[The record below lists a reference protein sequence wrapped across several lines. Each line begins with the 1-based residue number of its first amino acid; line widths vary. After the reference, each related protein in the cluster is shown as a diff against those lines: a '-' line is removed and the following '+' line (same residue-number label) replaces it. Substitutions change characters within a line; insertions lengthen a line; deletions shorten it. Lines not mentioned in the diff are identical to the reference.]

1 LAPAAGRKAFRALKL
16 WPVEVFMKDLYI
28 LAPLFIVIIS
38 TGLGFFVYERDVKNP
53 RNYLFLALM
62 CVFILINL
70 FEIKAVMADDA
81 AGAKSYLTAMALPF
95 LFLPP
100 VIFCFTGA
108 YNNFIKVEPQW
119 LYWLINLPFFIAFLF
134 LARLIETGAL
144 KISVSAF
151 EGGFYI
157 HAGFAAVYIVPIY
170 CAALIFSFLPFV
182 KSYRLRALDPEFYI
196 QIKSI
201 FYSIFIPAA
210 GASALAVY
218 FNFFHQAASGRDLL
232 YVCGIFPAAV
242 FLSVA
247 MLAFSII
254 RHRSFNISIMFN
266 NALIYSVLA
275 LLISGVYVVIQNF
288 LENFFQSIFK
298 SSADIYGAISA
309 LIVAFLFEPLNRKL
323 SVFINGIIDF
333 FKSINNPIDGETEA
347 VPGKNGFQGSDLKSL
362 EVAYIVFIF
371 CFITIFVAA
380 KLLPGVAPK
389 ISYLI
394 SSMSLSLTA
403 LYILY
408 RTLHLPFNLTAY
420 TALSAFF
427 IFIHILFIALTSG
440 AGFYIEAIG
449 ALVSLLCL
457 ISAAGLIGRI
467 IAVRIDEA
475 AFLIPL
481 CLVAAFADIWS
492 AFYGVTSELVSK
504 KSEIL
509 NYLLMR
515 YPTLS
520 AGDLRQYIGIS
531 DFLFATIL
539 MGAAM
544 NFKLN
549 VKKTYVGFAVSFFL
563 TFLTVVLTHSGIPAI
578 PALSAAFI
586 IVNAS
591 NLKIKYE
598 DIKTMFIV
606 ITGAGFVFYLI
617 SILRRMINS

>member
-1 LAPAAGRKAFRALKL
+1 MR
-16 WPVEVFMKDLYI
+16 DLYI
-28 LAPLFIVIIS
+28 LAPLFIVVIS
-38 TGLGFFVYERDVKNP
+38 AGLGFFVYERDVKNP

-62 CVFILINL
+62 CVFILVNL
-70 FEIKAVMADDA
+70 FEIKAVMAADA

-100 VIFCFTGA
+100 VLFCFATA
-108 YNNFIKVEPQW
+108 YNNFIKIEPQW

-134 LARLIETGAL
+134 LARLIENGAL
-144 KISVSAF
+144 KISVSVF

-157 HAGFAAVYIVPIY
+157 HVGFSAAFIVLPY
-170 CAALIFSFLPFV
+170 FALLAFSFLPFV
-182 KSYRLRALDPEFYI
+182 KSYRSKALDPEFYV
-196 QIKSI
+196 QIRSV
-201 FYSIFIPAA
+201 FYSIFIPVAA
-210 GASALAVY
+210 ASALAAY
-218 FNFFHQAASGRDLL
+218 FNFFHPAASGSGIL

-242 FLSVA
+242 FLSAA
-247 MLAFSII
+247 MLAFSIV

-275 LLISGVYVVIQNF
+275 LIISGVYVVIQNF

-298 SSADIYGAISA
+298 SSDDIYGAISA

-323 SVFINGIIDF
+323 SDFLNGIIAF
-333 FKSINNPIDGETEA
+333 FKSINNPIAGETEA
-347 VPGKNGFQGSDLKSL
+347 GPGKTVFQGSYLKSL

-380 KLLPGVAPK
+380 KLLPGIAPK

-394 SSMSLSLTA
+394 SAMSLSLTA

-408 RTLHLPFNLTAY
+408 RALYLPFNLTAY
-420 TALSAFF
+420 TALAAFF
-427 IFIHILFIALTSG
+427 IFVHILFVSLTAG

-467 IAVRIDEA
+467 IALRIDEA

-481 CLVAAFADIWS
+481 CLVAAFADMWS
-492 AFYGVTSELVSK
+492 VFYGVTSELVTK

-520 AGDLRQYIGIS
+520 VGDLRQYIGIS

-544 NFKLN
+544 NFKFN
-549 VKKTYVGFAVSFFL
+549 VKKTYVGFAFSFFL
-563 TFLTVVLTHSGIPAI
+563 TFLTVVLTHRGVPAI

-586 IVNAS
+586 IVNIS

-617 SILRRMINS
+617 SILRRLINS

>member
-1 LAPAAGRKAFRALKL
+1 
-16 WPVEVFMKDLYI
+16 MKDIYI
-28 LAPLFIVIIS
+28 LAPLFIVIMS
-38 TGLGFFVYERDVKNP
+38 AGLGFFVYERDDKNP
-53 RNYLFLALM
+53 RNYLFLALI

-70 FEIKAVMADDA
+70 FEIKAVMASDA

-100 VIFCFTGA
+100 VLFCFSSA
-108 YNNFIKVEPQW
+108 YNNFIKIEPQW
-119 LYWLINLPFFIAFLF
+119 LYWLINFPFFIVFLF

-151 EGGFYI
+151 DGGFYI
-157 HAGFAAVYIVPIY
+157 HAGFTAVYIIPLY
-170 CAALIFSFLPFV
+170 CFILFFSFMPFV
-182 KSYRLRALDPEFYI
+182 KSYRLRALDNEFYT

-201 FYSIFIPAA
+201 FYSIFIPAVF
-210 GASALAVY
+210 ASASMVY
-218 FNFFHQAASGRDLL
+218 FNFFHQSASGRDIL

-242 FLSVA
+242 FLSVTL
-247 MLAFSII
+247 LAFSII

-266 NALIYSVLA
+266 NALIYSLLA
-275 LLISGVYVVIQNF
+275 ILISGVYVVIQNF

-333 FKSINNPIDGETEA
+333 FKSINNPIAGENETGSA
-347 VPGKNGFQGSDLKSL
+347 AQGFHAPDLKAL

-389 ISYLI
+389 LSYLI
-394 SSMSLSLTA
+394 SAMSLSLTA

-408 RTLHLPFNLTAY
+408 RVLHLPFNLTAY
-420 TALSAFF
+420 TALSSFF
-427 IFIHILFIALTSG
+427 IFVHILFITLTSG
-440 AGFYIEAIG
+440 AGFYMEVIG

-492 AFYGVTSELVSK
+492 VFYGVTSELVST
-504 KSEIL
+504 KSGAL

-549 VKKTYVGFAVSFFL
+549 AKKTYVGFAFSFFL
-563 TFLTVVLTHSGIPAI
+563 TFLTVVLTHRGIPAI

-586 IVNAS
+586 VVNAA

-617 SILRRMINS
+617 SILRRMVNS